1 MLKRTLTALA
11 MAAIGLPAIILG
23 GFFYYLVFTIFLVG
37 AAWEFAHL
45 YRAVKYEPHALFAA
59 LGVLVIATARFF
71 FSDWAIPLL
80 VLVVL
85 LAMTIHLFAFERGR
99 DQAATDFAITV
110 AGIIYLGWVGSYL
123 LNLRQL
129 PQGEWWWF
137 MVLPLVFASDTGA
150 YAIGSVYGK
159 HKMTPRLSPKKSW
172 EGYFAGVVTAIVV
185 GAFFAYA
192 FSSEGP
198 RPLYGLIDPLKGAL
212 LGLVIGSVT
221 PLGDLGESMI
231 KRLSGA
237 KDSGNVIP
245 GHGGFFD
252 RIDAWIWGAAIG
264 FFIIQYFIL

>member
-1 MLKRTLTALA
+1 
-11 MAAIGLPAIILG
+11 
-23 GFFYYLVFTIFLVG
+23 VG
-37 AAWEFAHL
+37 AAWEFARL
-45 YRAVKYEPHALFAA
+45 YRAVKYEPHALLTA
-59 LGVLVIATARFF
+59 LSVLVIATARFF
-71 FSDWAIPLL
+71 FAEAAVPFL
-80 VLVVL
+80 VVTVL
-85 LAMTIHLFAFERGR
+85 LAMTVHLIAFERGQ

-110 AGIIYLGWVGSYL
+110 AGIVYLGWVGSYL
-123 LNLRQL
+123 LDLRQL
-129 PQGEWWWF
+129 PEGVWWWF

-172 EGYFAGVVTAIVV
+172 EGYFAGVFTSILI

-198 RPLYGLIDPLKGAL
+198 KPLYGLIDPLKGAL
-212 LGLVIGSVT
+212 LGLIIGAVT

-231 KRLSGA
+231 KRLSGT
-237 KDSGNVIP
+237 KDSSNIFP

-264 FFIIQYFIL
+264 FFIIQYFIY

>member
-1 MLKRTLTALA
+1 MLRRTLTALV
-11 MAAIGLPAIILG
+11 MAAVFLPAVIFG
-23 GFFYYLVFTIFLVG
+23 GVFYFLLFTVFLAG
-37 AAWEFAHL
+37 AAWEFSRL
-45 YRAVKYEPHALFAA
+45 YGAVQYEPHEIITVI
-59 LGVLVIATARFF
+59 GVLVIATARFF
-71 FSDWAIPLL
+71 FEPAAIPLFAAMIL
-80 VLVVL
+80 I
-85 LAMTIHLFAFERGR
+85 AMTVHLFAFERGR

-110 AGIIYLGWVGSYL
+110 AGIAYLGWVGSYL
-123 LNLRQL
+123 LDLRQL
-129 PQGEWWWF
+129 PQGGWWW
-137 MVLPLVFASDTGA
+137 MIVLPLVFASDTGA